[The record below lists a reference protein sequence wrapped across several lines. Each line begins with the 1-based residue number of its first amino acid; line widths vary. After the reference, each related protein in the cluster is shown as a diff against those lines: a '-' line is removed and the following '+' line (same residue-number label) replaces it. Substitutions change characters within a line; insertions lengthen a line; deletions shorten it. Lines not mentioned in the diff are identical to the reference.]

1 MGNGEEGMP
10 KIPAERLTEIGQAL
24 FEAAGAPPAE
34 AALVMRHIISANLA
48 GHDSHGV
55 IQIPTYIDRIKA
67 GHIVPGAPW
76 TIVQESPATTVVDGH
91 WGFGYVANERAMRL
105 TIDKAKTAN
114 VAAATVFRQGH
125 IGRVA
130 SYTLMA
136 AEAGMIGL
144 CTADSGRSPKAVA
157 PFGGREA
164 RLGTNPISIAIPSD
178 LAGPLYLDMATSAAA
193 AGKIALA
200 VARNEPVPDN
210 WVIGNDGRPTN
221 DPRQLRQ
228 GGALLPL
235 GGPEGGYK
243 GTGLAVMV
251 EILCGLLTGLGF
263 GVEPT
268 GRHNDGC
275 FMAVFNVAAFRP
287 LAEFKKDVG
296 DFIAYLKET
305 PPAEGSSGVLY
316 PGEIE
321 YRRQQDRS
329 RDGIEVED
337 ATWYK
342 LQQLADGY
350 GLTEKLEFTEPE

>member
-1 MGNGEEGMP
+1 MP
-10 KIPAERLTEIGQAL
+10 KIAAERLSEIGQAL
-24 FEAAGAPPAE
+24 FEAAGTPRAE
-34 AALVMRHIISANLA
+34 AELVMRHIVDANLV

-55 IQIPTYIDRIKA
+55 IQIPTYIERIKV

-105 TIDKAKTAN
+105 TIDKARTAN

-136 AEAGMIGL
+136 AKAGMIGL
-144 CTADSGRSPKAVA
+144 ITADSGRSPKAVA

-178 LAGPLYLDMATSAAA
+178 LDGPLYLDMATSAAA
-193 AGKIALA
+193 AGKIAVA
-200 VARNEPVPDN
+200 VARNEKVPDG
-210 WVIGNDGRPTN
+210 WVIGSDGKPTN

-228 GGALLPL
+228 GGALLPM

-243 GTGLAVMV
+243 GYGLAVMV

-263 GVEPT
+263 GVEPS

-275 FMAVFNVAAFRP
+275 FMAVFKVDAFRP
-287 LAEFKKDVG
+287 LAQFKTDIGEFAV
-296 DFIAYLKET
+296 YLKAT
-305 PPAEGSSGVLY
+305 RPAEGSSGVYY

-321 YRRQQDRS
+321 HMREQDR
-329 RDGIEVED
+329 RENGVEVED

-342 LQQLADGY
+342 LRTLAEGY
-350 GLTEKLEFTEPE
+350 GLADQLGFTEVE